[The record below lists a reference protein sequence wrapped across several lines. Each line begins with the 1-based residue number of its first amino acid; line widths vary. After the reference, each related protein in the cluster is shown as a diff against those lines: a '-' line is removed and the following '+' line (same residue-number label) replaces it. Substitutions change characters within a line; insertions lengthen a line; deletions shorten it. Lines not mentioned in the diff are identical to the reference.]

1 MLWTGYTMP
10 VGLTGLLLLLPVADL
25 DDDLCFLWEE
35 DGSAAVLSSS
45 LSSADSSYLQQT
57 NTICKLLGD

>member
-1 MLWTGYTMP
+1 MP

-35 DGSAAVLSSS
+35 DGSAVVLSSS

-57 NTICKLLGD
+57 NKLLGD